1 MNLRYAGTVEDDVY
15 QALSERFQDIFDVLG
30 QLPDSFEED
39 WVDAIVK
46 QRDGVKYFATRVD
59 TVRPPMERRYY
70 NDVADDSGLN
80 WEYCEKII
88 AEHDI
93 EEYMRQPW

>member
-1 MNLRYAGTVEDDVY
+1 M
-15 QALSERFQDIFDVLG
+15 
-30 QLPDSFEED
+30 
-39 WVDAIVK
+39 
-46 QRDGVKYFATRVD
+46 YFATRVD

-88 AEHDI
+88 AKHDI